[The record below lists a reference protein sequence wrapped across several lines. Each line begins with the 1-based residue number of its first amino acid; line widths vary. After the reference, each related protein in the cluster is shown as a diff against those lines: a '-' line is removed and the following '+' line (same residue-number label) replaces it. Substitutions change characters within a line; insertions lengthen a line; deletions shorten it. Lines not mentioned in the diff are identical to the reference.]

1 MTRQEYHAKVATFDQ
16 DRINAMIDRIPLNV
30 NRAGKTYRRLV
41 TKIRE
46 EYVQNN
52 YRTRNANV

>member
-1 MTRQEYHAKVATFDQ
+1 MTRSQYESKVKTFDR
-16 DRINAMIDRIPLNV
+16 DRLEAIIDRIPQNV

-46 EYVQNN
+46 EYE
-52 YRTRNANV
+52 RNKV